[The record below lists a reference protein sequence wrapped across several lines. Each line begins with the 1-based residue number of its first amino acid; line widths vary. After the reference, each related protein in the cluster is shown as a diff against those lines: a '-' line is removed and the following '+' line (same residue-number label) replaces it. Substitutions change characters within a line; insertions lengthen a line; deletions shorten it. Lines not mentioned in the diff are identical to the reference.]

1 MATKSTV
8 KVTVKKTSGNQPIRP
23 NTTPKAGGALFATQ
37 IRAEIK
43 KKKAQQPIKKNG

>member
-8 KVTVKKTSGNQPIRP
+8 KVTVKKTSGGKPKIP
-23 NTTPKAGGALFATQ
+23 NMTSSTGGALFATQ

-43 KKKAQQPIKKNG
+43 KKKTQQPAKKNG

>member
-8 KVTVKKTSGNQPIRP
+8 RVTVKKMSGKQPIRP

-37 IRAEIK
+37 IRVEIERRK
-43 KKKAQQPIKKNG
+43 GQQPAKKNG

>member
-8 KVTVKKTSGNQPIRP
+8 KVTLKKTSGGKPKIP
-23 NTTPKAGGALFATQ
+23 NMIPKTGGALFATP

-43 KKKAQQPIKKNG
+43 KKKAQQPAKKNG